1 MAAFSPDLLRMLLP
15 VLLGGLAV
23 ALAFIKISVVLA
35 VLRRGLGG
43 GVPPASVLAL
53 LALLLATLAMV
64 PTIERGQRAVAD
76 LPATAAPAEL
86 LQAGSAPLREFLQRH
101 TPSREQQAVRELAAR
116 LAPRAESPAQPAP
129 AATISSSSGAGPG
142 PDALTVLAPAFALSE
157 LRAAFLLGF
166 GLLLP
171 LLLIDLLCAVLLSGL
186 DLYGLSPRAVALP
199 FKLLLFVLGNG
210 WQLLL
215 RGLLLGYA

>member
-1 MAAFSPDLLRMLLP
+1 MAALSPDLLRMLLP
-15 VLLGGLAV
+15 VLVGGLAV

-76 LPATAAPAEL
+76 LPATSAPAEL

-101 TPSREQQAVRELAAR
+101 TPAREQQAVRELAAR

-129 AATISSSSGAGPG
+129 AATLLAGAGPG

>member
-1 MAAFSPDLLRMLLP
+1 MSALPLDSLRVLLP
-15 VLLGGLAV
+15 LLLTAAAV

-64 PTIERGQRAVAD
+64 PTAERCQAALAGQ
-76 LPATAAPAEL
+76 PTTATAQEL
-86 LQAGSAPLREFLQRH
+86 IQAGSAPLREFLRRH
-101 TPSREQQAVRELAAR
+101 TPAGEQQAVLALAVR
-116 LAPRAESPAQPAP
+116 LAPATAERP
-129 AATISSSSGAGPG
+129 AATGEQLP
-142 PDALTVLAPAFALSE
+142 VLAAAFALGE

-186 DLYGLSPRAVALP
+186 ELGSLSPRAVALP

-210 WQLLL
+210 WQLML